1 MRHALLFLI
10 LFSLPLAAQDPA
22 DTTSWKH
29 SVTTGVTLTQVSYTD
44 WAQGGEN
51 AFAWTTTLDG
61 KSTYEIEKIAVANNY
76 KFAYGTTKLGTQGTR
91 KTDDKIDLET
101 MLTYKLGIH
110 IDPYV
115 AATLKTQFATGF
127 KYATDGTAIGISD
140 FWDPAFLTQSI
151 GAAYQPV
158 PEVKTRLGAGL
169 REVLT
174 SNYTQYSDDPSTLLE
189 KETSK
194 IDGGLESVTEVDA
207 PIAENMVFKAKLELF
222 APFKTMD
229 QVIVRSDNTIA
240 AKINQ
245 YFSANL
251 NVQFINERAIT
262 PRTQIKQTIALGFSY
277 VLL

>member
-1 MRHALLFLI
+1 MKHVLLFLI
-10 LFSLPLAAQDPA
+10 LLSLPLAAQEPA

-29 SVTTGVTLTQVSYTD
+29 SVTTGATLTQVSYTD

-61 KSTYEIEKIAVANNY
+61 KSTYDVKTITVANSY
-76 KFAYGTTKLGTQGTR
+76 KFAYGTTRLGKQGTR
-91 KTDDKIDLET
+91 KTDDKIDLES

-115 AATLKTQFATGF
+115 AVTMKTQFAKG
-127 KYATDGTAIGISD
+127 YAYDAAGLGTEISN
-140 FWDPAFLTQSI
+140 FFDPAFLTQSA
-151 GAAYQPV
+151 GLSYQPA
-158 PEVKTRLGAGL
+158 PEFKTRLGAGL
-169 REVLT
+169 REIVT
-174 SNYTQYSDDPSTLLE
+174 SHNTHYSDDPSTLDKL
-189 KETSK
+189 ETSK
-194 IDGGLESVTEVDA
+194 IDGGLESVTEIEA

-222 APFKTMD
+222 APFKTFNE
-229 QVIVRSDNTIA
+229 VIVRSDNTIA
-240 AKINQ
+240 MKINQ

-251 NVQFINERAIT
+251 NVQFINERAIS